1 MNARLRRAL
10 PKFVASAALAAGIGA
25 VFFLTQHHGEDDAH
39 SAHGHYVGTLRAEG
53 IKLQQGGDLPG
64 AMARFREAIHVAEK
78 HGLKAALVYNRIAL
92 ATVHLTEERYEDAA
106 GELQRAAEVAREI
119 RNRMQGATALAYL
132 GQALR
137 LQGHNADALA
147 ALRESLEL
155 AGTTPSRARATAH
168 FQMGEAFIVG
178 YRHHGAGLYSLLFPI
193 LIGAFLPFSLL
204 ACIRLARRFW
214 VVLATFGLALLLQYL
229 ATGISAAGF
238 AILQPVSIMDSYVLL
253 FPDST
258 AAKSREFAALLGNDG
273 LIGIHQAWTMTLAA
287 PSLVLVALLEFLP
300 WARRRPLLAAPL
312 FSLSMVLISA
322 LWFETTPPLRD
333 YPATGANLILASLIA
348 VGGGLLTGSLGLR
361 LAGLV
366 EPAPEGRG
374 AD

>member
-168 FQMGEAFIVG
+168 FQMGEAHRARG
-178 YRHHGAGLYSLLFPI
+178 DHTAALAAYREAHAVLREMDDAPGQAAI
-193 LIGAFLPFSLL
+193 LI
-204 ACIRLARRFW
+204 
-214 VVLATFGLALLLQYL
+214 
-229 ATGISAAGF
+229 
-238 AILQPVSIMDSYVLL
+238 SIGR
-253 FPDST
+253 T
-258 AAKSREFAALLGNDG
+258 EAALKVPGAARTLGEAG
-273 LIGIHQAWTMTLAA
+273 ELLRKLGHVTRAA
-287 PSLVLVALLEFLP
+287 EIESEIAALR
-300 WARRRPLLAAPL
+300 AR
-312 FSLSMVLISA
+312 
-322 LWFETTPPLRD
+322 
-333 YPATGANLILASLIA
+333 
-348 VGGGLLTGSLGLR
+348 
-361 LAGLV
+361 
-366 EPAPEGRG
+366 GR
-374 AD
+374 